1 MGVYV
6 YIKLGYGV
14 TETQSYQRVSKFYKY
29 GERNLGKGKVTS
41 SFAKTPTAI
50 KVMRRRRLKILGQ
63 SMDFI
68 NERQEHH
75 DCWGHRVHGL
85 IVQFP

>member
-29 GERNLGKGKVTS
+29 RERKLGK
-41 SFAKTPTAI
+41 
-50 KVMRRRRLKILGQ
+50 R
-63 SMDFI
+63 
-68 NERQEHH
+68 
-75 DCWGHRVHGL
+75 
-85 IVQFP
+85 